1 MNNIKILFLLLL
13 FIGILM
19 IVIALI
25 KSNSQF
31 PQSPI
36 QTIYKYLPKTM
47 EEELNNPVYV
57 SQIFNQM
64 FTQPSPWIV
73 QVNDL
78 NYRKIN
84 DQANLYN
91 ISQV

>member
-1 MNNIKILFLLLL
+1 MV
-13 FIGILM
+13 
-19 IVIALI
+19 VISLI

-31 PQSPI
+31 PQSPTQI
-36 QTIYKYLPKTM
+36 IYKYLPKTM
-47 EEELNNPVYV
+47 DEEMDNPVYV
-57 SQIFNQM
+57 SEIFNQM
-64 FTQPSPWIV
+64 FSQPSPWIV

-84 DQANLYN
+84 NQANLYN